1 MGLEGG
7 AVHTPGDLPAS
18 TSGNEHRV
26 LQSRVCL
33 RGHNQK
39 VTGISG
45 GRESR
50 CSPPRSLQAE
60 GARHPPNTSSR
71 CRATAS
77 AMSSRQ
83 GRTAICRSITWT
95 GTLVEQAI
103 TINDYVD
110 RHACR
115 INDYVDRHACRA
127 GTITWTGTLSG
138 SITWTGTLSITI
150 DYAEDQRGQP
160 RLWRAV
166 AEDQR
171 GQSRLWRTRGR
182 WTGMRNYMQLQQ
194 HNNMD
199 RHAYGGHRV

>member
-1 MGLEGG
+1 MRSGMSPEGG

-18 TSGNEHRV
+18 TSGDEHRY

-39 VTGISG
+39 VMGISG

-95 GTLVEQAI
+95 GTLVEQARLRGQARSRDRLRGQARSRSRSI
-103 TINDYVD
+103 TRRISVD
-110 RHACR
+110 SHACGGPWRR
-115 INDYVDRHACRA
+115 INVDSHACGERVVDGQA
-127 GTITWTGTLSG
+127 CVITCSC
-138 SITWTGTLSITI
+138 
-150 DYAEDQRGQP
+150 
-160 RLWRAV
+160 
-166 AEDQR
+166 
-171 GQSRLWRTRGR
+171 
-182 WTGMRNYMQLQQ
+182 
-194 HNNMD
+194 NNMD
-199 RHAYGGHRV
+199 MHAYGGHRV

>member
-7 AVHTPGDLPAS
+7 GVHTPGDLPAS

-39 VTGISG
+39 VMGISG

-95 GTLVEQAI
+95 GTLVEQA
-103 TINDYVD
+103 
-110 RHACR
+110 
-115 INDYVDRHACRA
+115 
-127 GTITWTGTLSG
+127 ITWTGTLSG